1 MEEYGSYNWNQQG
14 NEPQN
19 NTPMEPKKQPGK
31 RNGNRGRW
39 AKKIGAVAL
48 SAVLF
53 GGVAGGVF
61 TGVTYATGATA
72 KAQST
77 QTDSSKQETTK
88 TTLQTTTS
96 SGSTGSSASGQSLDV
111 SSIAKNAMPSIVAIT
126 NKSVQEVQDYFSM
139 FSRGSGTQE
148 QEVESQGSGIIIGQ
162 NDSEL
167 LIATNNH
174 VVEDADTLSV
184 CFVDDQAYEATV
196 KGTDADND
204 LAVIAVKLSDI
215 SDDTMSQIKIA
226 EIGDSDQLQVGEQV
240 VAIGNALGY
249 GQSVTTGI
257 VSAVNR
263 QLEDSDSENGFIQTD
278 AAINPG
284 NSGGALLNSN
294 GEVIGINTA
303 KVATDSV
310 EGMGYAI
317 PISDASDTIQNLMNQ
332 ETKTKVSEAEQG
344 YLGIQGVD
352 VSDESAKMY
361 NMPTGVYISDVVK
374 NGGAQQAGLTKGS
387 VITGLEGTTISDM
400 NSLKE
405 QLQYYRVGDKVKVT
419 VQVPGNNGE
428 YTEKTVEVTLGSK
441 S

>member
-1 MEEYGSYNWNQQG
+1 M
-14 NEPQN
+14 
-19 NTPMEPKKQPGK
+19 PKPVKLVC
-31 RNGNRGRW
+31 
-39 AKKIGAVAL
+39 A
-48 SAVLF
+48 
-53 GGVAGGVF
+53 GVAFGLVASATFQTGNYVGTKVF
-61 TGVTYATGATA
+61 GTITTNGKTA
-72 KAQST
+72 KTAQT
-77 QTDSSKQETTK
+77 VDGAK
-88 TTLQTTTS
+88 LTTS
-96 SGSTGSSASGQSLDV
+96 SSSTGTSDIAT
-111 SSIAKNAMPSIVAIT
+111 IAKNAMPSIVSIT
-126 NKSVQEVQDYFSM
+126 NMSVQEVQSF
-139 FSRGSGTQE
+139 FGGTQQ
-148 QEVESQGSGIIIGQ
+148 QESTSVGSGIIIGQ
-162 NDSEL
+162 TDSEL
-167 LIATNNH
+167 LILTNNH
-174 VVEDADTLSV
+174 VVEGNEKLTVS
-184 CFVDDQAYEATV
+184 FVDNESVEANV
-196 KGTDADND
+196 KGTDSTKD
-204 LAVIAVKLSDI
+204 LAVVAVKISDVKDSTMDKIAVA
-215 SDDTMSQIKIA
+215 TM
-226 EIGDSDQLQVGEQV
+226 GDSSKLEVGEQV

-249 GQSVTTGI
+249 GQSVTSGI
-257 VSAVNR
+257 VSATER
-263 QLEDSDSENGFIQTD
+263 TLDGYEGGTLIQTD

-332 ETKTKVSEAEQG
+332 VTKTKVSEAEQG

-405 QLQYYRVGDKVKVT
+405 QLQYHRVGDKVKVT

>member
-1 MEEYGSYNWNQQG
+1 MENQYTYYKPEPDDMNG
-14 NEPQN
+14 MNEE
-19 NTPMEPKKQPGK
+19 TPKPKK
-31 RNGNRGRW
+31 NRKVPKPVKLVC
-39 AKKIGAVAL
+39 A
-48 SAVLF
+48 
-53 GGVAGGVF
+53 GVAFGLVASATFQTGNYVGTKVF
-61 TGVTYATGATA
+61 GTITTNGKTA
-72 KAQST
+72 KTAQT
-77 QTDSSKQETTK
+77 VDGAK
-88 TTLQTTTS
+88 LTTS
-96 SGSTGSSASGQSLDV
+96 SSSTGTSDIAT
-111 SSIAKNAMPSIVAIT
+111 IAKNAMPSIVSIT
-126 NKSVQEVQDYFSM
+126 NMSVQEIQSF
-139 FSRGSGTQE
+139 FGGTQQ
-148 QEVESQGSGIIIGQ
+148 QESTNVGSGIIIGQ
-162 NDSEL
+162 TDSEL
-167 LIATNNH
+167 LILTNNH
-174 VVEDADTLSV
+174 VVEGNEKLTVS
-184 CFVDDQAYEATV
+184 FVDNESVEANV
-196 KGTDADND
+196 KGTDSTKD
-204 LAVIAVKLSDI
+204 LAVVAVKISDVKDSTMDKIAVA
-215 SDDTMSQIKIA
+215 TM
-226 EIGDSDQLQVGEQV
+226 GDSSKLEVGEQV

-249 GQSVTTGI
+249 GQSVTSGI
-257 VSAVNR
+257 VSATER
-263 QLEDSDSENGFIQTD
+263 TLDGYEGGTLIQTD

-332 ETKTKVSEAEQG
+332 VTKTKVSEAEQG

-405 QLQYYRVGDKVKVT
+405 QLQYHRVGDKVKVT

>member
-1 MEEYGSYNWNQQG
+1 MENQYTYYKPEPDDMNSM
-14 NEPQN
+14 NEE
-19 NTPMEPKKQPGK
+19 TPKPKK
-31 RNGNRGRW
+31 NRKMPKPVKLVC
-39 AKKIGAVAL
+39 A
-48 SAVLF
+48 
-53 GGVAGGVF
+53 GVAFGLVASVTFQTGNYVGTKVF
-61 TGVTYATGATA
+61 GTTTTNGKTA
-72 KAQST
+72 KTAQT
-77 QTDSSKQETTK
+77 VDGAK
-88 TTLQTTTS
+88 LTTS
-96 SGSTGSSASGQSLDV
+96 SSSTGTSDV
-111 SSIAKNAMPSIVAIT
+111 ATIAKNAMPSIVSIT
-126 NKSVQEVQDYFSM
+126 NMSVQEVQSF
-139 FSRGSGTQE
+139 FGGTQQ
-148 QEVESQGSGIIIGQ
+148 QESTSVGSGIIIGQ
-162 NDSEL
+162 TDSEL
-167 LIATNNH
+167 LILTNNH
-174 VVEDADTLSV
+174 VVEGNEKLTVS
-184 CFVDDQAYEATV
+184 FVDNESVEANV
-196 KGTDADND
+196 KGTDSTKD
-204 LAVIAVKLSDI
+204 LAVVAVKISDVKDSTMDEIAVA
-215 SDDTMSQIKIA
+215 TM
-226 EIGDSDQLQVGEQV
+226 GDSSKLEVGEQV

-249 GQSVTTGI
+249 GQSVTSGI
-257 VSAVNR
+257 VSATER
-263 QLEDSDSENGFIQTD
+263 TLDGYEGGTLIQTD

>member
-1 MEEYGSYNWNQQG
+1 MENQYTYYKPEPDDMNG
-14 NEPQN
+14 MNEE
-19 NTPMEPKKQPGK
+19 TPKPKK
-31 RNGNRGRW
+31 NRKMPKPVKLVC
-39 AKKIGAVAL
+39 A
-48 SAVLF
+48 
-53 GGVAGGVF
+53 GVAFGLVASVTFQTGNYVGTKVF
-61 TGVTYATGATA
+61 GTTTTNGKTA
-72 KAQST
+72 KTAQT
-77 QTDSSKQETTK
+77 VNGAK
-88 TTLQTTTS
+88 LTTS
-96 SGSTGSSASGQSLDV
+96 SSSTGTSDIAT
-111 SSIAKNAMPSIVAIT
+111 IAKNAMPSIVSIT
-126 NKSVQEVQDYFSM
+126 NMSVQEVQSF
-139 FSRGSGTQE
+139 FGGTQQ
-148 QEVESQGSGIIIGQ
+148 QESTSVGSGIIIGQ
-162 NDSEL
+162 TDSEL
-167 LIATNNH
+167 LILTNNH
-174 VVEDADTLSV
+174 VVEGNEKLTVS
-184 CFVDDQAYEATV
+184 FVDNESVEANV
-196 KGTDADND
+196 KGTDSTKD
-204 LAVIAVKLSDI
+204 LAVVAVKISDVKDSTMDEIAVA
-215 SDDTMSQIKIA
+215 TM
-226 EIGDSDQLQVGEQV
+226 GDSSKLEVGEQV
-240 VAIGNALGY
+240 IAIGNALGY
-249 GQSVTTGI
+249 GQSVTSGI
-257 VSAVNR
+257 VSATER
-263 QLEDSDSENGFIQTD
+263 TLDGYEGGTLIQTD

-344 YLGIQGVD
+344 YLEIQGVD

>member
-1 MEEYGSYNWNQQG
+1 MENQYTYYKPEPDDMNG
-14 NEPQN
+14 MNEE
-19 NTPMEPKKQPGK
+19 TPKPKK
-31 RNGNRGRW
+31 NRKGPKPVKLVC
-39 AKKIGAVAL
+39 A
-48 SAVLF
+48 
-53 GGVAGGVF
+53 GVAFGLVASVTFQTGNYVGTKVF
-61 TGVTYATGATA
+61 GTTTTNGKTA
-72 KAQST
+72 KTAQT
-77 QTDSSKQETTK
+77 VDGAK
-88 TTLQTTTS
+88 LTTS
-96 SGSTGSSASGQSLDV
+96 SSSTGTSDIAT
-111 SSIAKNAMPSIVAIT
+111 IAKNAMPSIVSIT
-126 NKSVQEVQDYFSM
+126 NMSVQEVQSF
-139 FSRGSGTQE
+139 FGGTQQ
-148 QEVESQGSGIIIGQ
+148 QESTSVGSGIIIGQ
-162 NDSEL
+162 TDSEL
-167 LIATNNH
+167 LILTNNH
-174 VVEDADTLSV
+174 VVEGNEKLTVS
-184 CFVDDQAYEATV
+184 FVDNESVEANV
-196 KGTDADND
+196 KGTDSTKD
-204 LAVIAVKLSDI
+204 LAVVAVKISDVKDSTMDEIAVA
-215 SDDTMSQIKIA
+215 TM
-226 EIGDSDQLQVGEQV
+226 GDSSKLEVGEQV
-240 VAIGNALGY
+240 IAIGNALGY
-249 GQSVTTGI
+249 GQSVTSGI
-257 VSAVNR
+257 VSATER
-263 QLEDSDSENGFIQTD
+263 TLDGYEGGTLIQTD

>member
-1 MEEYGSYNWNQQG
+1 MENQYTYYKPEPDDMNG
-14 NEPQN
+14 MNEE
-19 NTPMEPKKQPGK
+19 TPKPKK
-31 RNGNRGRW
+31 NRKVPKPVKLVC
-39 AKKIGAVAL
+39 A
-48 SAVLF
+48 
-53 GGVAGGVF
+53 GVAFGLVASATFQTGNYVGTKVF
-61 TGVTYATGATA
+61 GTITTNGKTA
-72 KAQST
+72 KTAQT
-77 QTDSSKQETTK
+77 VDGAK
-88 TTLQTTTS
+88 LTTS
-96 SGSTGSSASGQSLDV
+96 SSSTGTSDIAT
-111 SSIAKNAMPSIVAIT
+111 IAKNAMPSIVSIT
-126 NKSVQEVQDYFSM
+126 NMSVQEVRSF
-139 FSRGSGTQE
+139 FGGTQQ
-148 QEVESQGSGIIIGQ
+148 QESTSVGSGIIIGQ
-162 NDSEL
+162 TDSEL
-167 LIATNNH
+167 LILTNNH
-174 VVEDADTLSV
+174 VVEGNEKLTVS
-184 CFVDDQAYEATV
+184 FVDNESVEANV
-196 KGTDADND
+196 KGTDSTKD
-204 LAVIAVKLSDI
+204 LAVVAVKISDVKDSTMDKIAVA
-215 SDDTMSQIKIA
+215 TM
-226 EIGDSDQLQVGEQV
+226 GDSSKLEVGEQV

-249 GQSVTTGI
+249 GQSVTSGI
-257 VSAVNR
+257 VSATER
-263 QLEDSDSENGFIQTD
+263 TLDGYEGGTLIQTD

-405 QLQYYRVGDKVKVT
+405 QLQYHRVGDKVKVT

>member
-1 MEEYGSYNWNQQG
+1 MENQYTYYKPEPDDMNG
-14 NEPQN
+14 MNEE
-19 NTPMEPKKQPGK
+19 TPKPKK
-31 RNGNRGRW
+31 NRKVPKPVKLVC
-39 AKKIGAVAL
+39 A
-48 SAVLF
+48 
-53 GGVAGGVF
+53 GVAFGLVASATFQTGNYVGTKVF
-61 TGVTYATGATA
+61 GTITTNGKTA
-72 KAQST
+72 KTAQT
-77 QTDSSKQETTK
+77 VDGAK
-88 TTLQTTTS
+88 LTTS
-96 SGSTGSSASGQSLDV
+96 SSSTGTSDIAT
-111 SSIAKNAMPSIVAIT
+111 IAKNAMPSIVSIT
-126 NKSVQEVQDYFSM
+126 NMSVQKVQSF
-139 FSRGSGTQE
+139 FGGTQQ
-148 QEVESQGSGIIIGQ
+148 QESTNVGSGIIIGQ
-162 NDSEL
+162 TDSEL
-167 LIATNNH
+167 LILTNNH
-174 VVEDADTLSV
+174 VVEGNEKLTVS
-184 CFVDDQAYEATV
+184 FVDNESVEANV
-196 KGTDADND
+196 KGTDSTKD
-204 LAVIAVKLSDI
+204 LAVVAVKISDVKDSTMDKIAVA
-215 SDDTMSQIKIA
+215 TM
-226 EIGDSDQLQVGEQV
+226 GDSSKLEVGEQV

-249 GQSVTTGI
+249 GQSVTSGI
-257 VSAVNR
+257 VSATER
-263 QLEDSDSENGFIQTD
+263 TLDGYEGGTLIQTD

-332 ETKTKVSEAEQG
+332 VTKTKVSEAEQG

-405 QLQYYRVGDKVKVT
+405 QLQYHRVGDKVKVT

>member
-1 MEEYGSYNWNQQG
+1 MENQYTYYKPEPDDMNG
-14 NEPQN
+14 MNEE
-19 NTPMEPKKQPGK
+19 TPKPKK
-31 RNGNRGRW
+31 NRKMPKPVKLVC
-39 AKKIGAVAL
+39 A
-48 SAVLF
+48 
-53 GGVAGGVF
+53 GVAFGLVASVTFQTGNYVGTKVF
-61 TGVTYATGATA
+61 GTTTTNGKTA
-72 KAQST
+72 KTAQT
-77 QTDSSKQETTK
+77 VNGAK
-88 TTLQTTTS
+88 LTTS
-96 SGSTGSSASGQSLDV
+96 SSSTGTSDIAT
-111 SSIAKNAMPSIVAIT
+111 IAKNAMPSIVSIT
-126 NKSVQEVQDYFSM
+126 NMSVQEVQSF
-139 FSRGSGTQE
+139 FGGTQQ
-148 QEVESQGSGIIIGQ
+148 QESTSVGSGIIIGQ
-162 NDSEL
+162 TDSEL
-167 LIATNNH
+167 LILTNNH
-174 VVEDADTLSV
+174 VVEGNEKLTVS
-184 CFVDDQAYEATV
+184 FVDNESVEANV
-196 KGTDADND
+196 KGTDSTKD
-204 LAVIAVKLSDI
+204 LAVVAVKISDVKDSTMDEIAVA
-215 SDDTMSQIKIA
+215 TM
-226 EIGDSDQLQVGEQV
+226 GDSSKLEVGEQV
-240 VAIGNALGY
+240 IAIGNALGY
-249 GQSVTTGI
+249 GQSVTSGI
-257 VSAVNR
+257 VSATER
-263 QLEDSDSENGFIQTD
+263 TLDGYEGGTLIQTD

-400 NSLKE
+400 NPLKE

>member
-1 MEEYGSYNWNQQG
+1 MENQYTYYKPEPDDMNG
-14 NEPQN
+14 MNEE
-19 NTPMEPKKQPGK
+19 TPKPKK
-31 RNGNRGRW
+31 NRKVPKPVKLVC
-39 AKKIGAVAL
+39 A
-48 SAVLF
+48 
-53 GGVAGGVF
+53 GVAFGLVASVTFQTGNYVGTKVF
-61 TGVTYATGATA
+61 GTTTTNGKTA
-72 KAQST
+72 KTAQT
-77 QTDSSKQETTK
+77 VDGAK
-88 TTLQTTTS
+88 LTTS
-96 SGSTGSSASGQSLDV
+96 SSSTGTSDIAT
-111 SSIAKNAMPSIVAIT
+111 IAKNAMPSIVSIT
-126 NKSVQEVQDYFSM
+126 NMSVQEVQSF
-139 FSRGSGTQE
+139 FGGTQQ
-148 QEVESQGSGIIIGQ
+148 QESTNVGSGIIIGQ
-162 NDSEL
+162 TDSEL
-167 LIATNNH
+167 LILTNNH
-174 VVEDADTLSV
+174 VVEGNEKLTVS
-184 CFVDDQAYEATV
+184 FVDNESVEANV
-196 KGTDADND
+196 KGTDSTKD
-204 LAVIAVKLSDI
+204 LAVVAVKISDVKDSTMDKIAVA
-215 SDDTMSQIKIA
+215 TM
-226 EIGDSDQLQVGEQV
+226 GDSSKLEVGEQV

-249 GQSVTTGI
+249 GQSVTSGI
-257 VSAVNR
+257 VSATER
-263 QLEDSDSENGFIQTD
+263 TLDGYEGGTLIQTD

-332 ETKTKVSEAEQG
+332 VTKTKVSEAEQG

>member
-1 MEEYGSYNWNQQG
+1 MENQYTYYKPEPDDMNG
-14 NEPQN
+14 MNEE
-19 NTPMEPKKQPGK
+19 TPKPKK
-31 RNGNRGRW
+31 NRKVPKPVKLVC
-39 AKKIGAVAL
+39 A
-48 SAVLF
+48 
-53 GGVAGGVF
+53 GVAFGLVASATFQTGNYVGTKVF
-61 TGVTYATGATA
+61 GTITTNGKTA
-72 KAQST
+72 KTAQT
-77 QTDSSKQETTK
+77 VDGAK
-88 TTLQTTTS
+88 LTTS
-96 SGSTGSSASGQSLDV
+96 SSSTGTSDIAT
-111 SSIAKNAMPSIVAIT
+111 IAKNAMPSIVSIT
-126 NKSVQEVQDYFSM
+126 NMSVQEIQSF
-139 FSRGSGTQE
+139 FGGTQQ
-148 QEVESQGSGIIIGQ
+148 QESTSVGSGIIIGQ
-162 NDSEL
+162 TDSEL
-167 LIATNNH
+167 LILTNNH
-174 VVEDADTLSV
+174 VVEGNEKLTVS
-184 CFVDDQAYEATV
+184 FVDNESVEANV
-196 KGTDADND
+196 KGTDSTKD
-204 LAVIAVKLSDI
+204 LAVVAVKISDVKDSTMDKIAVA
-215 SDDTMSQIKIA
+215 TM
-226 EIGDSDQLQVGEQV
+226 GDSSKLEVGEQV

-249 GQSVTTGI
+249 GQSVTSGI
-257 VSAVNR
+257 VSATER
-263 QLEDSDSENGFIQTD
+263 TLDGYEGGTLIQTD

-332 ETKTKVSEAEQG
+332 VTKTKVSEAEQG

-405 QLQYYRVGDKVKVT
+405 QLQYHRVGDKVKVT

>member
-1 MEEYGSYNWNQQG
+1 MENQYTYYKPEPDDMNG
-14 NEPQN
+14 MNEE
-19 NTPMEPKKQPGK
+19 TPKPKK
-31 RNGNRGRW
+31 NRKVPKPVKLVC
-39 AKKIGAVAL
+39 A
-48 SAVLF
+48 
-53 GGVAGGVF
+53 GVAFGLVASVTFQTGNYVGTKVF
-61 TGVTYATGATA
+61 GTTTTNGKTA
-72 KAQST
+72 KTAQT
-77 QTDSSKQETTK
+77 VDGAK
-88 TTLQTTTS
+88 LTTS
-96 SGSTGSSASGQSLDV
+96 SSSTGTSDV
-111 SSIAKNAMPSIVAIT
+111 ATIAKNAMPSIVSIT
-126 NKSVQEVQDYFSM
+126 NMSVQEVQSF
-139 FSRGSGTQE
+139 FGGTQQ
-148 QEVESQGSGIIIGQ
+148 QESTSVGSGIIIGQ
-162 NDSEL
+162 TDSEL
-167 LIATNNH
+167 LILTNNH
-174 VVEDADTLSV
+174 VVEGNEKLTVS
-184 CFVDDQAYEATV
+184 FVDNESVEANV
-196 KGTDADND
+196 KGTDSTKD
-204 LAVIAVKLSDI
+204 LAVVAVKISDVKDSTMDEIAVA
-215 SDDTMSQIKIA
+215 TM
-226 EIGDSDQLQVGEQV
+226 GDSSKLEVGEQV

-249 GQSVTTGI
+249 GQSVTSGI
-257 VSAVNR
+257 VSATER
-263 QLEDSDSENGFIQTD
+263 TLDGYEGGTLIQTD

-294 GEVIGINTA
+294 GGINTA

>member
-1 MEEYGSYNWNQQG
+1 MENQYTYYKPEPDDMNG
-14 NEPQN
+14 MNEE
-19 NTPMEPKKQPGK
+19 TPKPKK
-31 RNGNRGRW
+31 NRKVPKPVKLVC
-39 AKKIGAVAL
+39 A
-48 SAVLF
+48 
-53 GGVAGGVF
+53 GVAFGLVASVTFQAGNYVGTKVF
-61 TGVTYATGATA
+61 GTTTTNGKTA
-72 KAQST
+72 KTAQT
-77 QTDSSKQETTK
+77 VDGAK
-88 TTLQTTTS
+88 LTTS
-96 SGSTGSSASGQSLDV
+96 SSSTGTSDV
-111 SSIAKNAMPSIVAIT
+111 ATIAKNAMPSIVSIT
-126 NKSVQEVQDYFSM
+126 NMSVQEVQSF
-139 FSRGSGTQE
+139 FGGTQQ
-148 QEVESQGSGIIIGQ
+148 QESTSVGSGIIIGQ
-162 NDSEL
+162 TDSEL
-167 LIATNNH
+167 LILTNNH
-174 VVEDADTLSV
+174 VVEGNEKLTVS
-184 CFVDDQAYEATV
+184 FVDNESVEANV
-196 KGTDADND
+196 KGTDSTKD
-204 LAVIAVKLSDI
+204 LAVVAVKISDVKDSTMDEIAVA
-215 SDDTMSQIKIA
+215 TM
-226 EIGDSDQLQVGEQV
+226 GDSSKLEVGEQV
-240 VAIGNALGY
+240 IAIGNALGY
-249 GQSVTTGI
+249 GQSVTSGI
-257 VSAVNR
+257 VSATER
-263 QLEDSDSENGFIQTD
+263 TLDGYEGGTLIQTD

>member
-1 MEEYGSYNWNQQG
+1 MENQYTYYKPEPDDMNG
-14 NEPQN
+14 MNEE
-19 NTPMEPKKQPGK
+19 TPKPKK
-31 RNGNRGRW
+31 NRKVPKPVKLVC
-39 AKKIGAVAL
+39 A
-48 SAVLF
+48 
-53 GGVAGGVF
+53 GVAFGLVASVTFQTGNYVGTKVF
-61 TGVTYATGATA
+61 GTTTTNGKTA
-72 KAQST
+72 KTAQT
-77 QTDSSKQETTK
+77 VDGAK
-88 TTLQTTTS
+88 LTTS
-96 SGSTGSSASGQSLDV
+96 SSSTGTSDIA
-111 SSIAKNAMPSIVAIT
+111 SIAKNAMPSIVSIT
-126 NKSVQEVQDYFSM
+126 NMSVQEVQSF
-139 FSRGSGTQE
+139 FGGTQQ
-148 QEVESQGSGIIIGQ
+148 QESTSVGSGIIIGQ
-162 NDSEL
+162 TDSEL
-167 LIATNNH
+167 LILTNNH
-174 VVEDADTLSV
+174 VVEGNEKLTVS
-184 CFVDDQAYEATV
+184 FVDNESVEANV
-196 KGTDADND
+196 KGTDSTKD
-204 LAVIAVKLSDI
+204 LAVVAVKISDVKDSTMDEIAVA
-215 SDDTMSQIKIA
+215 TM
-226 EIGDSDQLQVGEQV
+226 GDSSKLEVGEQV

-249 GQSVTTGI
+249 GQSVTSGI
-257 VSAVNR
+257 VSATER
-263 QLEDSDSENGFIQTD
+263 TLDGYEGGTLIQTD

-344 YLGIQGVD
+344 YLRIQGVD

>member
-1 MEEYGSYNWNQQG
+1 MENQYTYYKPEPDDMNG
-14 NEPQN
+14 MNEE
-19 NTPMEPKKQPGK
+19 TPKPKK
-31 RNGNRGRW
+31 NRKVPKPVKLVC
-39 AKKIGAVAL
+39 A
-48 SAVLF
+48 
-53 GGVAGGVF
+53 GVAFGLVASVTFQTGNYVGTKVF
-61 TGVTYATGATA
+61 GTTTTNGKTA
-72 KAQST
+72 KTAQT
-77 QTDSSKQETTK
+77 VNGAK
-88 TTLQTTTS
+88 LTTS
-96 SGSTGSSASGQSLDV
+96 SSSTGTSDIA
-111 SSIAKNAMPSIVAIT
+111 SIAKNAMPSIVSIT
-126 NKSVQEVQDYFSM
+126 NMSVQEVQSF
-139 FSRGSGTQE
+139 FGGTQQ
-148 QEVESQGSGIIIGQ
+148 QESTSVGSGIIIGQ
-162 NDSEL
+162 TDSEL
-167 LIATNNH
+167 LILTNNH
-174 VVEDADTLSV
+174 VVEGNEKLTVS
-184 CFVDDQAYEATV
+184 FVDNESVEANV
-196 KGTDADND
+196 KGTDSTKD
-204 LAVIAVKLSDI
+204 LAVVAVKISDVKDSTMDEIAVA
-215 SDDTMSQIKIA
+215 TM
-226 EIGDSDQLQVGEQV
+226 GDSSKLEVGEQV
-240 VAIGNALGY
+240 IAIGNALGY
-249 GQSVTTGI
+249 GQSVTSGI
-257 VSAVNR
+257 VSATER
-263 QLEDSDSENGFIQTD
+263 TLDGYEGGTLIQTD

>member
-1 MEEYGSYNWNQQG
+1 MENQYTYYKPEPDDMNG
-14 NEPQN
+14 MNEE
-19 NTPMEPKKQPGK
+19 TPKPKK
-31 RNGNRGRW
+31 NRKVPKPVKLVC
-39 AKKIGAVAL
+39 A
-48 SAVLF
+48 
-53 GGVAGGVF
+53 GVAFGLVASVTFQTGNYVGTKVF
-61 TGVTYATGATA
+61 GTITTNGKTA
-72 KAQST
+72 KTAQT
-77 QTDSSKQETTK
+77 VDGAK
-88 TTLQTTTS
+88 LTTS
-96 SGSTGSSASGQSLDV
+96 SSSTGTSDV
-111 SSIAKNAMPSIVAIT
+111 ATIAKNAMPSIVSIT
-126 NKSVQEVQDYFSM
+126 NMSVQEVQSF
-139 FSRGSGTQE
+139 FGGTQQ
-148 QEVESQGSGIIIGQ
+148 QESTSVGSGIIIGQ
-162 NDSEL
+162 TDSEL
-167 LIATNNH
+167 LILTNNH
-174 VVEDADTLSV
+174 VVEGNEKLTVS
-184 CFVDDQAYEATV
+184 FVDNESVEANV
-196 KGTDADND
+196 KGTDSTKD
-204 LAVIAVKLSDI
+204 LAVVAVKISDVKDSTMDEIAVA
-215 SDDTMSQIKIA
+215 TM
-226 EIGDSDQLQVGEQV
+226 GDSSKLEVGEQV

-249 GQSVTTGI
+249 GQSVTSGI
-257 VSAVNR
+257 VSATER
-263 QLEDSDSENGFIQTD
+263 TLDGYEGGTLIQTD

>member
-31 RNGNRGRW
+31 RNGNGARW

-88 TTLQTTTS
+88 TTLQTTLQTTTS
-96 SGSTGSSASGQSLDV
+96 SGSTGSSASAQSLDV

-167 LIATNNH
+167 LIATNNL
-174 VVEDADTLSV
+174 VV
-184 CFVDDQAYEATV
+184 
-196 KGTDADND
+196 
-204 LAVIAVKLSDI
+204 
-215 SDDTMSQIKIA
+215 
-226 EIGDSDQLQVGEQV
+226 
-240 VAIGNALGY
+240 
-249 GQSVTTGI
+249 
-257 VSAVNR
+257 
-263 QLEDSDSENGFIQTD
+263 
-278 AAINPG
+278 
-284 NSGGALLNSN
+284 
-294 GEVIGINTA
+294 
-303 KVATDSV
+303 
-310 EGMGYAI
+310 
-317 PISDASDTIQNLMNQ
+317 
-332 ETKTKVSEAEQG
+332 
-344 YLGIQGVD
+344 
-352 VSDESAKMY
+352 
-361 NMPTGVYISDVVK
+361 
-374 NGGAQQAGLTKGS
+374 
-387 VITGLEGTTISDM
+387 
-400 NSLKE
+400 
-405 QLQYYRVGDKVKVT
+405 
-419 VQVPGNNGE
+419 
-428 YTEKTVEVTLGSK
+428 
-441 S
+441 

>member
-1 MEEYGSYNWNQQG
+1 MENQYTYYKPEPDDMNG
-14 NEPQN
+14 MNEE
-19 NTPMEPKKQPGK
+19 TPKPKK
-31 RNGNRGRW
+31 NRKVPKPVKLVC
-39 AKKIGAVAL
+39 A
-48 SAVLF
+48 
-53 GGVAGGVF
+53 GVAFGLVASVTFQTGNYVGTKVF
-61 TGVTYATGATA
+61 GTTTTNGKTA
-72 KAQST
+72 KTAQT
-77 QTDSSKQETTK
+77 VDGAK
-88 TTLQTTTS
+88 LTTS
-96 SGSTGSSASGQSLDV
+96 SSSTGTSDV
-111 SSIAKNAMPSIVAIT
+111 ATIAKNAMPSIVSIT
-126 NKSVQEVQDYFSM
+126 NMSVQEVQSF
-139 FSRGSGTQE
+139 FGGTQQ
-148 QEVESQGSGIIIGQ
+148 QESTSVGSGIIIGQ
-162 NDSEL
+162 TDSEL
-167 LIATNNH
+167 LILTNNH
-174 VVEDADTLSV
+174 VVEGNEKLTVS
-184 CFVDDQAYEATV
+184 FVDNESVEANV
-196 KGTDADND
+196 KGTDSTKD
-204 LAVIAVKLSDI
+204 LAVVAVKISDVKDSTMDKIAVA
-215 SDDTMSQIKIA
+215 TM
-226 EIGDSDQLQVGEQV
+226 GDSSKLEVGEQV

-249 GQSVTTGI
+249 GQSVTSGI
-257 VSAVNR
+257 VSATER
-263 QLEDSDSENGFIQTD
+263 TLDGYEGGTLIQTD